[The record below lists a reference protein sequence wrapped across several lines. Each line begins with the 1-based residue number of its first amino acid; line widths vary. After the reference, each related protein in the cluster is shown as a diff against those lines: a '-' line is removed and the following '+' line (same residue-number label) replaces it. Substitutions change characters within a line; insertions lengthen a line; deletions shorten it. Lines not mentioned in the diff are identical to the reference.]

1 MISVNIAY
9 FNQNFKKGWRNFLDA
24 ERLDLLTSGMN
35 NVTNAFKW
43 TGLYPYDPNGE
54 SWAGA
59 IETLG
64 LGYNNIKGKVQYEV
78 YPLTAPIELSLEEKN
93 ALCNGT
99 NVDAQNNITSIIGVA
114 HMVAEQI
121 LAKWHQDIDEAV
133 REGETY
139 EGYANILV
147 PQAKA
152 DTEKITLKLIEL
164 CTVDFDELPKN
175 A

>member
-1 MISVNIAY
+1 M
-9 FNQNFKKGWRNFLDA
+9 
-24 ERLDLLTSGMN
+24 
-35 NVTNAFKW
+35 
-43 TGLYPYDPNGE
+43 
-54 SWAGA
+54 
-59 IETLG
+59 
-64 LGYNNIKGKVQYEV
+64 
-78 YPLTAPIELSLEEKN
+78 TAPIELSLEEKN
-93 ALCNGT
+93 TLCNGT